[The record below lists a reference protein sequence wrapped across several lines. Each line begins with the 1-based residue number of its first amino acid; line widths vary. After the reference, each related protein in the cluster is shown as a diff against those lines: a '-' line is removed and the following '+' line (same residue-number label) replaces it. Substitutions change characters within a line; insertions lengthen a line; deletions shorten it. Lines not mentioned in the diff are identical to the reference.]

1 MELYLYERKIID
13 NRTWLLAKCS
23 LASYMEN
30 LRKDFFD
37 FEIQRRIVKNVYLD
51 GILHTIELGDPMPVI
66 TLTLDGIVETIDD
79 LHIKIAKFDI
89 LDGLQRTYR
98 LWVVWR
104 LIEIANSSNC
114 REYKELLTQLKSD
127 EEGKMLLDLDFVSVK
142 LLKQLFEK
150 NNDEVMYK
158 DKLHSLYAQYDIYFA
173 IWDGLSDDDIIKKM
187 LILNAGQ
194 RSVSSV
200 HQFELLFLHFF
211 DDDKLTLDGNIHLY
225 REKQKDYFRIKRG
238 VRNVGEYALASIIIA
253 LQSYVEGKP
262 LRVDPSNKVKF
273 EDDPP
278 VEGDELTRYFNADFL
293 NAFIQRIYNL
303 DEQLKQKGASYEMWY
318 GKDTTLSGVFAAL
331 GAFLKENTLNLAM
344 LDDAIRK
351 ITDMHDP
358 FLLDEF
364 NEAYSNLSSVRVN
377 VGKVLR
383 EAVFEYT
390 KGLLTRNRIDWYQ
403 AFDMEK

>member
-1 MELYLYERKIID
+1 MELFLYERKIID
-13 NRTWLLAKCS
+13 KRSWFLAKCS
-23 LASYMEN
+23 LASYMEH

-51 GILHTIELGDPMPVI
+51 SILHTIELGDPMPVI
-66 TLTLDGIVETIDD
+66 TLTVDGNVEMIDEH
-79 LHIKIAKFDI
+79 HINIAKFDI

-98 LWVVWR
+98 LWVIWK
-104 LIEIANSSNC
+104 LIEIANNSHC
-114 REYKELLTQLKSD
+114 KEYKELLSQLKSND
-127 EEGKMLLDLDFVSVK
+127 EGKMLLDLDFVSVK
-142 LLKQLFEK
+142 LLKQFFEK
-150 NNDEVMYK
+150 DNYEVVFK
-158 DKLHSLYAQYDIYFA
+158 DKLHSLYTNYDVYFA
-173 IWDGLSDDDIIKKM
+173 IWEGLNDDDIIKKM

-211 DDDKLTLDGNIHLY
+211 DDNKLTLDGNIHLY

-238 VRNVGEYALASIIIA
+238 VRNAGEYALASIIIA

-273 EDDPP
+273 EDDTQ

-293 NAFIQRIYNL
+293 NAFIQRIYYL
-303 DEQLKQKGASYEMWY
+303 DEQLKSKGASYELWY

-331 GAFLKENTLNLAM
+331 GAILKENTFDLAM
-344 LDDAIRK
+344 LDDAIRR
-351 ITDMHDP
+351 ITDMRDP
-358 FLLDEF
+358 FLLGEF
-364 NEAYSNLSSVRVN
+364 DEAYSNLSSVRVN

-383 EAVFEYT
+383 EAVFEFT
-390 KGLLTRNRIDWYQ
+390 KGILSGNRIDWYL
-403 AFDMEK
+403 AFNMEK